1 MPFNHHLG
9 LRVLRRHADG
19 LTIGCAVRPD
29 LTNGFGTLHGG
40 VTATLVDA
48 TAGISVYGLLGGSR
62 PLTTVEMK
70 VNYLRPVTHGK
81 VLCRARILKL
91 GKTLAV
97 VSADVHDDHGGQI
110 ATALVTYMLL

>member
-19 LTIGCAVRPD
+19 LTIGCEVRQD
-29 LTNGFGTLHGG
+29 LTNGYGTLHGG
-40 VTATLVDA
+40 ATATLIDA
-48 TAGISVYGLLGGSR
+48 TAGISIIGQMGGIR
-62 PLTTVEMK
+62 PVTTVELK
-70 VNYLRPVTHGK
+70 VNYLRPVAHGK

-97 VSADVHDDHGGQI
+97 LSADVHDSHGGQI